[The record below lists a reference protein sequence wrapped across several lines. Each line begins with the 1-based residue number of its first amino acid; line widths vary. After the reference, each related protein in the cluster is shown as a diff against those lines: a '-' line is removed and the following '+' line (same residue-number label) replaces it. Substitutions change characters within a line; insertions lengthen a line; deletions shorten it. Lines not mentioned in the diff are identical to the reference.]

1 MTTISTKAAGED
13 LDALVSK
20 VARSKKTVKLR
31 DGLGCFIYLVSR
43 EELDG
48 LKATAELSAIPGMK
62 ESLIKSRATP
72 VEECLPEE
80 EFDWNAL

>member
-1 MTTISTKAAGED
+1 MTTQ
-13 LDALVSK
+13 
-20 VARSKKTVKLR
+20 
-31 DGLGCFIYLVSR
+31 

-62 ESLIKSRATP
+62 ESLMKSRATP

-80 EFDWNAL
+80 EFDWKKLSHAR